1 MRMLAGTPGPVK
13 LTGFKGGPC
22 PMTSTFDIQTVSFTG
37 DEAPAEFTRSL
48 RETGFAVLTDHP
60 IGPERISEAYAAW
73 SGFFNSEAKH
83 DFTVNPE
90 TQDGYFPFRS
100 ENAKGAV
107 AKDLKEFYHV
117 YPEGRVPGDIAPMTR
132 RLYADLVAIGATLLE
147 WVQSQAPAE
156 VTARFSEPLPQ
167 MLAGSKQNLLR
178 IIHYPAL
185 DEAPEPGAVR
195 AAAHGDINL
204 ITVLLAGS
212 APGLQARD
220 TGGNWHSVPCDPGMI
235 AINVGD
241 MLEMASGG
249 YFPSTVHRVVNPE
262 KAEGGARFSMPM
274 FLHPR
279 PEVVLKEGVTAADF
293 LAQRLREIGL
303 KG

>member
-1 MRMLAGTPGPVK
+1 MFT
-13 LTGFKGGPC
+13 
-22 PMTSTFDIQTVSFTG
+22 IQTVSYTSPQ
-37 DEAPAEFTRSL
+37 APAAFTRSL

-60 IGPERISEAYAAW
+60 IAASRIEEAYNAW
-73 SGFFNSEAKH
+73 GAFFNSDLKN
-83 DFTVNPE
+83 DWLVDPE
-90 TQDGYFPFRS
+90 RQDGYFPFRS
-100 ENAKGAV
+100 ENAKGAK

-117 YPEGRVPGDIAPMTR
+117 YPDGRVPHNLETMTR
-132 RLYADLVAIGATLLE
+132 ALFDDLVAIGSTLLG
-147 WVQSQAPAE
+147 WVQDNAPKE
-156 VTARFSEPLPQ
+156 VTDRLSEPLPK
-167 MLAGSKQNLLR
+167 MLESSKQNLLR
-178 IIHYPAL
+178 ILHYPPV

-212 APGLQARD
+212 APGLEAQDAQGR
-220 TGGNWHSVPCDPGMI
+220 WHAVPCDPGMI

-262 KAEGGARFSMPM
+262 TAHTGARFSMPM

-279 PEVVLKEGVTAADF
+279 PEVVLKPGTTADDF
-293 LAQRLREIGL
+293 LQQRLREIGL
-303 KG
+303 KA